1 MTAPVYARLILL
13 VLLPFWLIGCSE
25 QPELSLPEVRALT
38 NRPEWAVVTDGYVRV
53 HRQAELHA
61 PVVGHFRRGDVVT
74 VIRESV
80 FTDEIDGQ
88 FHRWYQMA
96 NDTLDGWVF
105 GAWVDLFDS
114 EERARNA
121 SEVVRR

>member
-1 MTAPVYARLILL
+1 MIASVYARCILV
-13 VLLPFWLIGCSE
+13 VLLLFWLLGCAE
-25 QPELSLPEVRALT
+25 ERELSLPEVRALT
-38 NRPEWAVVTDGYVRV
+38 DRPEWAVVTDGYVRV
-53 HRQAELHA
+53 HRQAELEA

-88 FHRWYQMA
+88 FHRWYQIA

-105 GAWVDLFDS
+105 GASIDLFDS
-114 EERARNA
+114 EERAQN
-121 SEVVRR
+121 